1 MSKVILYFR
10 VVQVS
15 LCSTWRQVR
24 IVYSTCRMSDI
35 LAEAVK
41 GAAAHPRPEDIQ
53 FAYGTAGFRDKST
66 ILDPVL
72 YRMGLLAALRSKA
85 KKATVAVMITA
96 SHNPEPDNGVKLVD
110 PMGEMLEGSWEKH
123 ATDLANAKDEDIGS
137 ALQRIIDAV
146 DIDISLPSD
155 VFVARDTRPSGP
167 PLTQAL
173 LDGLKVMG
181 STFTDFGILT
191 TPQLHYLVRCH
202 NSKGAYGEPT
212 EEGYYK
218 KLAQAFLK
226 LRKDGA
232 KKKYEPVVI
241 IDGANGV
248 GALKTRKL
256 QSHLHESLRIT
267 VCNDGS
273 SGKLNEKCGADFV
286 KVQQKPPAGLEILPG
301 QRCVSFDGDADRVVF
316 FYLNKDGVFNLLD
329 GDKISTLIAGY
340 LGELVS
346 ASGLQL
352 NIGVVQTAYANGSS
366 TRYLEDVMKVPVS
379 CAKTGV
385 KHLHHKALEFDVG
398 VYFEANG
405 HGTVLFSDQAEQ
417 KIKAA
422 SQDDSLESSKR
433 EAATRLTLMMDLI
446 NQTVGDAISDFLVV
460 ETILSTRD
468 WAADD
473 WNMQYRDLPSRLLKI
488 KVKDRTAVQTTD
500 AERCATAPA
509 GLQEAINKLVAKY
522 QQGRSFVRPS
532 GTEDVV
538 RVFAEADTQANA
550 DMLAHEV
557 SVQVYQLAGGVG
569 DQPQP
574 PCAP

>member
-1 MSKVILYFR
+1 MSKVVLYFR
-10 VVQVS
+10 VEQFFK
-15 LCSTWRQVR
+15 
-24 IVYSTCRMSDI
+24 MSDI
-35 LAEAVK
+35 LVEAVK
-41 GAAAHPRPEDIQ
+41 GAAAHPRPEGIK
-53 FAYGTAGFRDKST
+53 FAYGTAGFRDKAT
-66 ILDPVL
+66 ILDSVM

-85 KKATVAVMITA
+85 KKATVAAMITA

-110 PMGEMLEGSWEKH
+110 PMGEMLEAAWEKH

-146 DIDISLPSD
+146 DIDISLPAD

-212 EEGYYK
+212 EDGYYK

-226 LRKDGA
+226 LREDGT
-232 KKKYEPVVI
+232 KKKYVPDVI
-241 IDGANGV
+241 LDGANGV

-256 QSHLHESLRIT
+256 QAHLNDTLKIT

-273 SGKLNEKCGADFV
+273 SGKLNEK
-286 KVQQKPPAGLEILPG
+286 
-301 QRCVSFDGDADRVVF
+301 
-316 FYLNKDGVFNLLD
+316 
-329 GDKISTLIAGY
+329 IAGY

-422 SQDDSLESSKR
+422 SQDDSLESSRR

-557 SVQVYQLAGGVG
+557 SVQVYQLAGGESG
-569 DQPQP
+569 TNHSLP
-574 PCAP
+574 ALLR